1 MDLYLE
7 TNCSSI
13 EVQIRKVLVPVA
25 AMPWIF
31 SCTIDCATNSKLDY
45 VLNQCLTLVSWLAL
59 GLRQL
64 QFLSSTIN
72 KNILETIYNDC
83 YLQMCIDLL
92 GTFHSGFI
100 EVSIF

>member
-7 TNCSSI
+7 TNCSSV
-13 EVQIRKVLVPVA
+13 EVQIRKVLVPDA
-25 AMPWIF
+25 AMSGF
-31 SCTIDCATNSKLDY
+31 SAAQLIVYKLDH

-64 QFLSSTIN
+64 QLLKSTIN

-92 GTFHSGFI
+92 GTFHRGFI